1 MPELPEVEHAA
12 RTLRAWLVGHRIER
26 AEIGPTR
33 IVRGQ
38 PPARIAAALTHRTV
52 QSIDRRAKFL
62 MFEFDEG
69 LGALSHLGMTGKWL
83 RRRADDP
90 PSHSRL
96 RLFLDDG
103 SVVHYRDPR
112 MFGQFQLYPAQ
123 ALRQLPS
130 IAELGP
136 DPLAEGLTAKQL
148 EAGLG
153 STTRPIKVALLD
165 QSVVAGLGNIHAA
178 EALYRAGIPPTLAGG
193 QLTAEQRKR
202 LVRAIHAAI
211 AYALKA
217 QSKPDEIAY
226 IEEGAENPFLV
237 YGREGETCP
246 RCGKTIA
253 RIMQAGRS
261 TFYCPGCQRGTVL
274 GAGRSKRRAR

>member
-12 RTLRAWLVGHRIER
+12 RTLRHWLVGHRILR
-26 AEIGPTR
+26 AEVDKTR
-33 IVRGQ
+33 VVRGQ
-38 PPARIAAALTHRTV
+38 PPRRIAAALARQTV
-52 QSIDRRAKFL
+52 RSIDRRAKFL
-62 MFEFDEG
+62 MFEFDDG
-69 LGALSHLGMTGKWL
+69 LGALAHLGMTGKWL
-83 RRRADDP
+83 RRAPDDA

-130 IAELGP
+130 IANLGP
-136 DPLAEGLTAKQL
+136 DPLAEGLTAAQL

-153 STTRPIKVALLD
+153 QTKRPIKVALLD
-165 QSVVAGLGNIHAA
+165 QGVVAGLGNIHAA

-202 LVRAIHAAI
+202 LVRAIHATI

-217 QSKPDEIAY
+217 QSAPDEIAY
-226 IEEGAENPFLV
+226 LEEGGENPFLV
-237 YGREGETCP
+237 YGREGEPCP
-246 RCGKTIA
+246 RCGKAIA
-253 RIMQAGRS
+253 RIVQAGRS
-261 TFYCPGCQRGTVL
+261 TFYCPGCQGRTVL